1 MTREEAMRSWARA
14 NGIEVFVRLLRV
26 KRFNEANG
34 THGMKAKDV
43 PCEVVTKAT
52 PPGHERGQDQQPHH
66 EFR

>member
-14 NGIEVFVRLLRV
+14 NGREVFVRLLRA

-34 THGMKAKDV
+34 THGMTGKNV

-52 PPGHERGQDQQPHH
+52 PPGHETGARPTTTS
-66 EFR
+66 